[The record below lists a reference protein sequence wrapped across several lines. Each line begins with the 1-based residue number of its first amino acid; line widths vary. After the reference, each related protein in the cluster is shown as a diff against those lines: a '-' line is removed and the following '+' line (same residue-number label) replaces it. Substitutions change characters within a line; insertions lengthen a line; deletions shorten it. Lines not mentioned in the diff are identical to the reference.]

1 MKIQDFFSLLQEAS
15 VVDGDLL
22 SWVSS
27 LSLALSVTIFS
38 AKDVNGVS
46 DALSYSLQM
55 LLPIFQDLENSH
67 LCAIQH
73 NMKMRRFYFH

>member
-38 AKDVNGVS
+38 AKDGNGVS

-55 LLPIFQDLENSH
+55 LLPIFQDLENSD

-73 NMKMRRFYFH
+73 NMKMRIFYFH